1 MCPRED
7 LNLHFLRNTPLK
19 RARLPVSPLGQFQ
32 SLITLSCLLSCS
44 APLVVSARGVYPP
57 TGGPL
62 GLFLICII
70 PTRQRVL

>member
-1 MCPRED
+1 
-7 LNLHFLRNTPLK
+7 
-19 RARLPVSPLGQFQ
+19 
-32 SLITLSCLLSCS
+32 
-44 APLVVSARGVYPP
+44 VSARGVYPP